1 MKYFFYK
8 HKGCEQ
14 NPDDNHMG
22 NEDRRKYP
30 RVEIYSPISYLCE
43 DSKGDIT
50 EQNTG
55 IVRNVSQ
62 TGIQIETFHEIQS
75 DSVTLIFLGPDRNQV
90 KAKGKVV
97 YCRRGDS
104 GQFNIGIKFQETAER
119 NIWLIR
125 ALVRSYHYSK
135 DKSQLKISPMIQN

>member
-1 MKYFFYK
+1 MEK
-8 HKGCEQ
+8 E
-14 NPDDNHMG
+14 
-22 NEDRRKYP
+22 ERRKYP
-30 RVEIYSPISYLCE
+30 RVEIYSPISYLCK

-50 EQNTG
+50 EQNMG

-62 TGIQIETFHEIQS
+62 TGIQIETFQEIQS
-75 DSVTLIFLGPDRNQV
+75 EFVTLIFLGSDRNQV

-97 YCRRGDS
+97 YCRRGNS

-125 ALVRSYHYSK
+125 ALIRSYHYKK
-135 DKSQLKISPMIQN
+135 DNSRLKISPMIQN